1 MYIHLGNDIAVQT
14 KTIIGIFDFDYCS
27 VDKRSRSFLNK
38 AQKNGE
44 VVVVTQDLPKSFVVV
59 SENKKKKVYITN
71 VSPAT
76 LTKRAEQGKQIEEL

>member
-1 MYIHLGNDIAVQT
+1 
-14 KTIIGIFDFDYCS
+14 
-27 VDKRSRSFLNK
+27 SRSFLNK

>member
-1 MYIHLGNDIAVQT
+1 MYIHLGNDVAVRT
-14 KTIIGIFDFDYCS
+14 NTIIGIFDFDHCS

-44 VVVVTQDLPKSFVVV
+44 VVDVTQDLPKSFIVTA
-59 SENKKKKVYITN
+59 ENKEKKVYITN

-76 LTKRAEQGKQIEEL
+76 LAKRAEQSRQIED